1 MNNKIGP
8 SQAYG
13 TLQDLCSKH
22 DLDDRL
28 ITKLICMSAQ
38 DKRSTK
44 FMDWTKLAE
53 FCDNEKDFNFVRAKR
68 ETLTIKSSNVS

>member
-38 DKRSTK
+38 DKGLQNS
-44 FMDWTKLAE
+44 W
-53 FCDNEKDFNFVRAKR
+53 NEQ
-68 ETLTIKSSNVS
+68 S